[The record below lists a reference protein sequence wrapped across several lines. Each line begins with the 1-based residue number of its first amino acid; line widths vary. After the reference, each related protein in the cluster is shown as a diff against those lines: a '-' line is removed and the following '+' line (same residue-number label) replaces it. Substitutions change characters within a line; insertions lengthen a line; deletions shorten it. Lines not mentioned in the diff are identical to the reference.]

1 MTEIQRYRVLDTFS
15 GIELREYE
23 PHTLVTM
30 QTTGSFNQAGYN
42 AFGYLAGYISGQ
54 NLENRTIA
62 MTAPVIQ
69 KPTDQGYA
77 VSFVMPAELQPDEV
91 PGPASS
97 NLKLQHEG
105 SKRVAALRFSGTASG
120 ELFESKGA
128 KLIEGLKRK
137 GLQPKGE
144 VFFARY
150 NGPWTPPF
158 LRRNEALVE
167 IAS

>member
-1 MTEIQRYRVLDTFS
+1 MTEIQRYRVLDSFS

-30 QTTGSFNQAGYN
+30 RTPGSFNQAGYN

-54 NLENRTIA
+54 NRQNRTIA

-69 KPTDQGYA
+69 KPASAGYE
-77 VSFVMPAELQPDEV
+77 VSFVMPADMKPEEV
-91 PGPASS
+91 PAPSS
-97 NLKLQHEG
+97 SSLKLKHEG
-105 SKRVAALRFSGTASG
+105 PQRVAAIRFSGMASG
-120 ELFESKGA
+120 ELFEAKGA
-128 KLIEGLKRK
+128 KLLEALKSKGIE
-137 GLQPKGE
+137 PKGE

-167 IAS
+167 IAV

>member
-1 MTEIQRYRVLDTFS
+1 
-15 GIELREYE
+15 
-23 PHTLVTM
+23 
-30 QTTGSFNQAGYN
+30 
-42 AFGYLAGYISGQ
+42 
-54 NLENRTIA
+54 
-62 MTAPVIQ
+62 
-69 KPTDQGYA
+69 
-77 VSFVMPAELQPDEV
+77 MPAELKPDEV

-97 NLKLQHEG
+97 NLKLQHED
-105 SKRVAALRFSGTASG
+105 SKMVAAFRFSGAASG
-120 ELFESKGA
+120 QLFEAKGA
-128 KLIEGLKRK
+128 KLLEGLKRK